1 MRTIKK
7 EKNAHKK
14 SMVTNQLISAK
25 IVILHIVIYL

>member
-7 EKNAHKK
+7 EKKRSQK